1 MGRTLL
7 EDMLYMAGYFFLL
20 AVLAL
25 LLLIPSAWCV
35 GTLASKYWPV
45 SVVPLFIFTLI
56 LCAWGSFRIS
66 LKVEKALVK
75 RGRNAV
81 TMLGQLGCL
90 LFLFLMLLPIVL
102 HFLAKR

>member
-20 AVLAL
+20 AMLAL
-25 LLLIPSAWCV
+25 LLLIPAAWCV
-35 GTLASKYWPV
+35 GTLASRYWPV
-45 SVVPLFIFTLI
+45 SVAPLLIFTFI

-66 LKVEKALVK
+66 LRVEEALVK

-81 TMLGQLGCL
+81 NIMGQLGCL
-90 LFLFLMLLPIVL
+90 LFLFLTLLPIVL